1 MPVRP
6 QHAPAQPRSPAPAD
20 GGSWQRNTD
29 CAWSCRRAPSHAE
42 ARHGKPATRQQ
53 RGRRARR
60 LRRHQWRTAV
70 ELLEL
75 ARGRKHGAPRLG
87 RGRWFVDDATQPIWR
102 VVWLR
107 CERGTGPRSATPRR
121 RRMHDDLFA
130 ITHDLVTA
138 IPAGA
143 SSALCVLLVRAARV
157 HAAPALLAP
166 AGANRTQHSA
176 RCTPPSPRRSVALCC
191 RCLSCSRG
199 SSAGLTRAGISI
211 APSATRWPVLCA
223 CTGLARARASSLVLV
238 LVPTLSLALAQ
249 IFGRQHTRTQTQSG
263 RTHTHSHTCA
273 HRRHQYAH
281 FPCAARV
288 WSRWLRRHVSRCVSH
303 VLRVRA
309 RVSERGSETDRVCVY
324 TCVVRVPSFVFLSL
338 SLSLSRARARARARS
353 LSHMCPLSLSF
364 ALSACLPLSLS
375 RKYCD
380 LAYCT
385 HARAY
390 THTHTHAH
398 THILSLSLSLSLSLC
413 ARAFLSRAHA
423 LSETEQ
429 VQQSGVLLDALLQ
442 ARLAREQSPERRH
455 PAQAPPGV
463 SPLPPIPCLLY
474 PAMHPTAFSHPNP
487 TPIIRHPAP

>member
-1 MPVRP
+1 MPPRGWVHPASADDGGRTVPTSDVTCAAAHEETARVPVRP

-20 GGSWQRNTD
+20 GGSWQRNTG

-87 RGRWFVDDATQPIWR
+87 RGRGFVDDATQPIWR

-107 CERGTGPRSATPRR
+107 CERAQGRGARRPGGAGCTTTYLPSRTTLSLPFRRARRARSASFWCAPRVC
-121 RRMHDDLFA
+121 
-130 ITHDLVTA
+130 T
-138 IPAGA
+138 
-143 SSALCVLLVRAARV
+143 
-157 HAAPALLAP
+157 APALLAP

-176 RCTPPSPRRSVALCC
+176 PPSPRRSVALCC

-273 HRRHQYAH
+273 HRRHQ
-281 FPCAARV
+281 
-288 WSRWLRRHVSRCVSH
+288 
-303 VLRVRA
+303 
-309 RVSERGSETDRVCVY
+309 
-324 TCVVRVPSFVFLSL
+324 
-338 SLSLSRARARARARS
+338 
-353 LSHMCPLSLSF
+353 
-364 ALSACLPLSLS
+364 
-375 RKYCD
+375 
-380 LAYCT
+380 
-385 HARAY
+385 
-390 THTHTHAH
+390 
-398 THILSLSLSLSLSLC
+398 
-413 ARAFLSRAHA
+413 
-423 LSETEQ
+423 
-429 VQQSGVLLDALLQ
+429 
-442 ARLAREQSPERRH
+442 
-455 PAQAPPGV
+455 
-463 SPLPPIPCLLY
+463 
-474 PAMHPTAFSHPNP
+474 
-487 TPIIRHPAP
+487 

>member
-1 MPVRP
+1 M
-6 QHAPAQPRSPAPAD
+6 
-20 GGSWQRNTD
+20 
-29 CAWSCRRAPSHAE
+29 RA
-42 ARHGKPATRQQ
+42 
-53 RGRRARR
+53 
-60 LRRHQWRTAV
+60 
-70 ELLEL
+70 
-75 ARGRKHGAPRLG
+75 
-87 RGRWFVDDATQPIWR
+87 
-102 VVWLR
+102 
-107 CERGTGPRSATPRR
+107 GTGPRSATPRR

-309 RVSERGSETDRVCVY
+309 RVSERGSETDRVCVHMRGESAL
-324 TCVVRVPSFVFLSL
+324 VSLSLSL
-338 SLSLSRARARARARS
+338 SLSLSRARARACAPSLTCALSRSHLRS
-353 LSHMCPLSLSF
+353 LLVSLCP
-364 ALSACLPLSLS
+364 S
-375 RKYCD
+375 R
-380 LAYCT
+380 AST
-385 HARAY
+385 AIWRTARTRAH
-390 THTHTHAH
+390 THTHTH
-398 THILSLSLSLSLSLC
+398 TLSLSLSLSLSVR
-413 ARAFLSRAHA
+413 ARVSLPRSRSLGNRASTA
-423 LSETEQ
+423 IWST
-429 VQQSGVLLDALLQ
+429 
-442 ARLAREQSPERRH
+442 ARRAASSATGERTITRASASCSSAARR
-455 PAQAPPGV
+455 V
-463 SPLPPIPCLLY
+463 SPASYTLPPIPCLLY
-474 PAMHPTAFSHPNP
+474 PAMHPTAFNHPNP